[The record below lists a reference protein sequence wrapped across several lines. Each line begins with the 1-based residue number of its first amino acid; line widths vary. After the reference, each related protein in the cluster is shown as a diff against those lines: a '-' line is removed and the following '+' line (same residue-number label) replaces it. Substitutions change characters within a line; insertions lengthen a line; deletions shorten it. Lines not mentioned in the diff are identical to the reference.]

1 MKVLI
6 SINRKTE
13 DVVVTLQ
20 DPTNREIHIFSD
32 IIAEYSSSMDSS
44 IEVQIFRTPREWYF
58 LLYTADKLDV
68 LSQELA
74 NTINSGFGIDVVEID
89 SNSSKTIPCGR

>member
-6 SINRKTE
+6 LINRKTE

-32 IIAEYSSSMDSS
+32 ILTEYIRNMSSS
-44 IEVQIFRTPREWYF
+44 IEVQILHTPREWYF
-58 LLYTADKLDV
+58 LSYTADKLDV
-68 LSQELA
+68 LSNELA
-74 NTINSGFGIDVVEID
+74 DVLNSGFGKEVVEID
-89 SNSSKTIPCGR
+89 NNS